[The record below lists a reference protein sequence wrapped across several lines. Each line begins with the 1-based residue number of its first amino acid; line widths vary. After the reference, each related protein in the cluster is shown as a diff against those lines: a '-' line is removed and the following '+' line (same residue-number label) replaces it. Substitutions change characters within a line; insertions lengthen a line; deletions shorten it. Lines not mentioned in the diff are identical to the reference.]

1 MLKADHTW
9 DGKRILI
16 FSSDE
21 NLEHMANA
29 HGLSC
34 DGTFYSTP
42 KQWKQILII
51 GNNKLLCK
59 SYNLNVFQIFR
70 DFSLKVRRNTKKLK
84 NIFLM
89 VLTNQLILLSK
100 CQNHDEIFFKLF
112 VLFKNFIN
120 KVLPQYEHS

>member
-1 MLKADHTW
+1 MNQYRHDTDTAESMLKADHTW

-34 DGTFYSTP
+34 NGTFYSTP

-51 GNNKLLCK
+51 GNMII
-59 SYNLNVFQIFR
+59 YFY
-70 DFSLKVRRNTKKLK
+70 
-84 NIFLM
+84 
-89 VLTNQLILLSK
+89 LI
-100 CQNHDEIFFKLF
+100 
-112 VLFKNFIN
+112 
-120 KVLPQYEHS
+120 